1 MEAMEGDA
9 EMPKLL
15 MFNISDPKKR
25 EEMKVLSLQLNY
37 RCMDVPPEKQGN
49 SLRAL
54 LMEMDNGQRG
64 FIPFTEEMLVMNGFP
79 MADLDFFLDE
89 LRRTGNSVNLKA
101 VVTETNVSWSA
112 LQLHHTLMIE
122 AMTVDATLMRR

>member
-1 MEAMEGDA
+1 
-9 EMPKLL
+9 MPKLL

-25 EEMKVLSLQLNY
+25 EQLKVLSVRLNY

-54 LMEMDNGQRG
+54 LLEKDSGERG
-64 FIPFTEEMLVMNGFP
+64 FVPFSEEMLVMNGFP
-79 MADLDFFLDE
+79 MGDLDFFLDE
-89 LRRTGNSVNLKA
+89 LRRTGNGVGLKA

-112 LQLHHTLMIE
+112 LQLHHTLMLEVIS
-122 AMTVDATLMRR
+122 LGGKK

>member
-1 MEAMEGDA
+1 
-9 EMPKLL
+9 MPKLL

-25 EEMKVLSLQLNY
+25 EQLKVLSVRLNY

-54 LMEMDNGQRG
+54 LLEKD
-64 FIPFTEEMLVMNGFP
+64 GFP
-79 MADLDFFLDE
+79 MGDLDFFLDE
-89 LRRTGNSVNLKA
+89 LRRTGNGVGLKA

-112 LQLHHTLMIE
+112 LQLQHTLMLE
-122 AMTVDATLMRR
+122 AISLGGKK